1 MDVAHHGPADEHVL
15 DGAQV
20 RVLELL
26 DDLDVVQL
34 DVEELVD
41 ALEHAPDLDV
51 VLELDRDLVVDEGF
65 EEAFYVLACVSA
77 FE

>member
-1 MDVAHHGPADEHVL
+1 MNVTDHRPADKHVL
-15 DGAQV
+15 DRAQV
-20 RVLELL
+20 RILELF
-26 DDLDVVQL
+26 DDLDVVEL

-65 EEAFYVLACVSA
+65 EEAFCVKCQSV
-77 FE
+77 FV

>member
-1 MDVAHHGPADEHVL
+1 MDVTDHGAADEHVL

-26 DDLDVVQL
+26 DDLDVVEL

-65 EEAFYVLACVSA
+65 EEAFFDMLAWCV
-77 FE
+77 

>member
-1 MDVAHHGPADEHVL
+1 MNVTDHRSADKHIF
-15 DGAQV
+15 DRAQV
-20 RVLELL
+20 RILELF
-26 DDLDVVQL
+26 DDLDVVEL

-65 EEAFYVLACVSA
+65 KEAFRVVCQSV
-77 FE
+77 FV